1 VRTAAQP
8 PNPIALLD
16 SAFDLLRAA
25 PPSAWLVWAAGSLPF
40 ALGAIGFVSEMTSS
54 ANAAELL
61 PSHALALAL
70 LFLWMVASQALF
82 ARRLWPLLGS
92 MLPDRLLTRAA
103 PIRATTVTE
112 WLFRSGGVRSRPAL
126 AAQAA
131 IGSTALL
138 MLPLSALSIIGF
150 PWTAAFYYS
159 ATACPG
165 SSGEAD
171 AAGIF
176 RYASRQASTWSFSSV
191 LDLAI
196 ASLLGL
202 VVFVNVLVLLIA
214 GPIVFRT
221 ITGEE
226 TVFTNNTNGMF
237 NSTLFTTAVVI
248 TWLLM
253 DPLLRA
259 VFVIR
264 CFRVD
269 AIRTGVDL
277 RATLSRCAR
286 VALVLTLLVIPSG
299 AGSQPARGS
308 QPRLD
313 TSNIPAR
320 RAESL
325 PHIPEP
331 ALSVEPAKLDRSIRE
346 VTRRPEFLWQEPRQV
361 DAAPPS
367 NAFIRFTQDA
377 VRFIGD
383 VVHRTLDWV
392 GGVIRAIIRWLL
404 GNQRDESPEGPG
416 GRDVPFAAPVLY
428 VLMALAAGAAIALLL
443 RLRIRRRRKARTVP
457 TTPTTEVLDLAS
469 EGVSPNQA
477 PEDAWLAMAARLL
490 EAGDLRLATRA
501 LYLAVLASLGDS
513 GLITIHRARSNLD
526 YQRELARRARGN
538 TGLVEAFRGL
548 VAVFE
553 RTWYG
558 EHAMSRDAFDRFQ
571 GGALEMRA
579 RGQT

>member
-1 VRTAAQP
+1 MRTAAQP

-25 PPSAWLVWAAGSLPF
+25 PPSAWLVWAVGSLPF
-40 ALGAIGFVSEMTSS
+40 GLGLIGFVSEMTSS
-54 ANAAELL
+54 SNAAELL
-61 PSHALALAL
+61 PAHALALAL

-82 ARRLWPLLGS
+82 ARRLWPLL
-92 MLPDRLLTRAA
+92 
-103 PIRATTVTE
+103 
-112 WLFRSGGVRSRPAL
+112 SGGARSRPAL

-138 MLPLSALSIIGF
+138 LLPLSALSVIGF
-150 PWTAAFYYS
+150 PWTAAFCYS
-159 ATACPG
+159 ATASEEP
-165 SSGEAD
+165 D

-176 RYASRQASTWSFSSV
+176 RYASRQASTWPFSSV
-191 LDLAI
+191 LELAI

-202 VVFVNVLVLLIA
+202 VVFVNVLALLVA

-226 TVFTNNTNGMF
+226 TVFTTNMDGML
-237 NSTLFTTAVVI
+237 NSTLFAAAVVI
-248 TWLLM
+248 AWLLM

-259 VFVIR
+259 ACVIR

-277 RATLSRCAR
+277 RATLARCAR
-286 VALVLTLLVIPSG
+286 VAMVTVVLLGSVSG
-299 AGSQPARGS
+299 ARSQPARDS
-308 QPRLD
+308 QSRLD
-313 TSNIPAR
+313 PSNRPASLGPR
-320 RAESL
+320 VRPASRSSRTPEAGGAESPAQAESL
-325 PHIPEP
+325 HHFPQ
-331 ALSVEPAKLDRSIRE
+331 SVEPQRLDRSIHE
-346 VTRRPEFLWQEPRQV
+346 VTRRTEFLWQEPRQAE
-361 DAAPPS
+361 AAPPS

-377 VRFIGD
+377 VRFISD
-383 VVHRTLDWV
+383 TVHRALDWV
-392 GGVIRAIIRWLL
+392 GGVIRAIVRWLM
-404 GNQRDESPEGPG
+404 GIQQDDSAEGPG
-416 GRDVPFAAPVLY
+416 GRDLPFAAPVLY

-443 RLRIRRRRKARTVP
+443 RLRIERRRKAHAVP
-457 TTPTTEVLDLAS
+457 TAAATEVLDLAS
-469 EGVSPNQA
+469 ENVSPDQA
-477 PEDAWLAMAARLL
+477 AEDAWLAMAARLL

-538 TGLVEAFRGL
+538 TGLLEAFREL

-571 GGALEMRA
+571 TGALEMRA